1 MRDPARQPPLPS
13 HEAQL
18 RVTELVASRIC
29 HDLLSPVTAIG
40 NGVEL
45 IEEMGDAFGDEALG
59 LIASSARVAARR
71 LDMFRFAYGAAGQ
84 SVSMGDAG
92 PVAERYFAETR
103 VALQWGP
110 TPDLPEGA
118 ARLALLMLLLA
129 EEALPS
135 GGSLRVGGMGRGLS
149 VLATGRKAGLRPEV
163 ETAALG
169 GASDE
174 PLSPRSILGFL
185 VGQVASAVRAD
196 LVIERSEPDAIRI
209 AAVFPTP
216 G

>member
-1 MRDPARQPPLPS
+1 MRDPARQPPLTP

-45 IEEMGDAFGDEALG
+45 IEETGDAFGDEALG

-92 PVAERYFAETR
+92 PVAGRYFAETR
-103 VALQWGP
+103 IALNWEP

-118 ARLALLMLLLA
+118 ARLALLMLLLG

-135 GGSLRVGGMGRGLS
+135 GGSLRLGGMGGRLS
-149 VLATGRKAGLRPEV
+149 VLAAGRKAGLRPEV
-163 ETAALG
+163 EAVALG

-185 VGQVASAVRAD
+185 VGQVAAAMRAD
-196 LVIERSEPDAIRI
+196 FAIERPEPDLIRI
-209 AAVFPTP
+209 SALFPMP